1 MFVVST
7 IMVVSVLM
15 ILIISIISTCSSL
28 LNKNEFVKRFEKS
41 LWSFDHVSEV
51 TIGIH
56 AAEAVVTWSDKTV
69 TGISTRVGMNPT
81 VKSVGFGSPFFILSP
96 VRRFTATHWVPASKA
111 SIPAFIIFIFP
122 VAVAFIDTGVH
133 AAIHAGIPV
142 DIFKGVNGVLAFP
155 FAFKIHVI
163 VVVIPVVSMV
173 VIITVAVAVAV
184 AV

>member
-1 MFVVST
+1 
-7 IMVVSVLM
+7 
-15 ILIISIISTCSSL
+15 
-28 LNKNEFVKRFEKS
+28 

-96 VRRFTATHWVPASKA
+96 VRRFTATHWVPASNA
-111 SIPAFIIFIFP
+111 SFPAFIIFIFP
-122 VAVAFIDTGVH
+122 VAFAFIDTGVH
-133 AAIHAGIPV
+133 AAILAGFPV
-142 DIFKGVNGVLAFP
+142 DIVKGVNGVLAFP
-155 FAFKIHVI
+155 FAFEIIGCCLFFVVI
-163 VVVIPVVSMV
+163 PIIPVVVIV
-173 VIITVAVAVAV
+173 TVAVAVAV